1 MIYVVEIQDKAGN
14 MARKEYVAPSLVEA
28 LQLAENDLA
37 GYPRFRIND
46 VWRTGSVDPGLFG
59 TKPQ

>member
-1 MIYVVEIQDKAGN
+1 VICVAEIQDKAGN
-14 MARKEYVAPSLVEA
+14 AARKEYVASSLVEA
-28 LQLAENDLA
+28 LQLVESDLI

-46 VWRTGSVDPGLFG
+46 IWRKGSVDPGLFG